1 MEREVELLQFLGRE
15 KILLKELENVLLL
28 FLWAPNGGYF
38 K

>member
-28 FLWAPNGGYF
+28 FL
-38 K
+38 